1 MQYIRFYLIQGNSS
15 SFCNVPET
23 LNHSIKV
30 IFVLRAVEEEKQ
42 QHQQELLDITKSLL
56 YLSNCAKL
64 NVFSLSFNLR
74 NNMMDR
80 ESQLLQIEKQRPREL

>member
-1 MQYIRFYLIQGNSS
+1 M
-15 SFCNVPET
+15 
-23 LNHSIKV
+23 
-30 IFVLRAVEEEKQ
+30 EEEKQ
-42 QHQQELLDITKSLL
+42 QPQQELLDITKSLL

>member
-1 MQYIRFYLIQGNSS
+1 M
-15 SFCNVPET
+15 
-23 LNHSIKV
+23 
-30 IFVLRAVEEEKQ
+30 EEEKQ

-64 NVFSLSFNLR
+64 KMFSLSFNLR

>member
-1 MQYIRFYLIQGNSS
+1 M
-15 SFCNVPET
+15 
-23 LNHSIKV
+23 
-30 IFVLRAVEEEKQ
+30 EEEKQ
-42 QHQQELLDITKSLL
+42 QHQQELLDTIKSLL

-64 NVFSLSFNLR
+64 YVFSLSFNLR

>member
-1 MQYIRFYLIQGNSS
+1 M
-15 SFCNVPET
+15 
-23 LNHSIKV
+23 
-30 IFVLRAVEEEKQ
+30 EEEKQ

-56 YLSNCAKL
+56 YLSNGAKL
-64 NVFSLSFNLR
+64 KVFSLSFNLR